1 MTREPASTQHND
13 PQRELPI
20 LSLTRK
26 PERIPS
32 HLVALCGSAQEA
44 LRLAQQYGK
53 KSQQQVANALGIE
66 KSQWSRILSGLANFP
81 ANKARAFAYCVGNWG
96 WQQWVAFDAG
106 MDLVPRSEST
116 EERMARLEAENAELR
131 ASAA

>member
-1 MTREPASTQHND
+1 MTREHESTQHNAV
-13 PQRELPI
+13 QRTLPI

-26 PERIPS
+26 PERVPA
-32 HLVALCGSAQEA
+32 HLVALCGTQQEA

-96 WQQWVAFDAG
+96 WQQWIAYDAG
-106 MDLVPRSEST
+106 MELVPRSESM
-116 EERMARLEAENAELR
+116 EEKMARLEAENAELK
-131 ASAA
+131 ATAA